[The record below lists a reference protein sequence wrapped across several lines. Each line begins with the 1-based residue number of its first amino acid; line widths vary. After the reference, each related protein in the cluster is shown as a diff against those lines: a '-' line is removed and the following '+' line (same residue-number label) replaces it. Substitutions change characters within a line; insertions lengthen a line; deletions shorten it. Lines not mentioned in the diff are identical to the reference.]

1 MVNTGQKASQWICS
15 ACSSSSPKWQGQCP
29 SCGAWNTL
37 IETSKPRGRNNGAA
51 SRGVSEAVTLSEI
64 LPSAVARISTGS
76 SEFDRVLGGGLVP
89 GSSAV
94 LGGFP
99 GAGKSTLL
107 LQAACAVADI
117 YPVVYVAGEEALEQ
131 VAARAERLGLPVG
144 KLFVTDA
151 CDVHVIAS
159 IVEKKK
165 PRFVVIDSIQV
176 MIHPEVDS
184 AAGSVSQVRETA
196 LFLSRL
202 AKRMQAAIV
211 MVGHITKSE
220 SLAGPMTLNHLVD
233 ATLMLSSSD
242 DSRFRFI
249 RADKNRFGSVNE
261 LAVFAMAPT
270 GMKDVKNP
278 SAMFLNRIATDSP
291 GSVVTVLWEGTR
303 PLLVEVQALADDSA
317 AGNARRVSV
326 GIDGTRLSMLLA
338 VLHRH
343 GGDVVHDK
351 DVFLNVVGGVRVS
364 ETAADLAVV
373 LAVHSSFR
381 DSPIPA
387 HVLAFGEVG
396 LAGEIRPC
404 ANGQDRLREAA
415 KHGFKLAIVP
425 KANAPKEG
433 IPGIELVPVSSLK
446 EALEALENLDPQNG

>member
-1 MVNTGQKASQWICS
+1 MANVGHKASQWVCS
-15 ACSSSSPKWQGQCP
+15 ACKSSSAKWQGQCP
-29 SCGAWNTL
+29 NCEAWNTL
-37 IETSKPRGRNNGAA
+37 VETSKPRGRSAAVA
-51 SRGVSEAVTLSEI
+51 SRVSTDPVTLSEI

-76 SEFDRVLGGGLVP
+76 LELDRVLGGGLVP
-89 GSSAV
+89 GSSFV

-107 LQAACAVADI
+107 LQAACAVAEAF
-117 YPVVYVAGEEALEQ
+117 PVVYVAGEEALEQ
-131 VAARAERLGLPVG
+131 VAARAARLGLPVE

-151 CDVHVIAS
+151 CDVNVICS
-159 IVEKKK
+159 IVEKVK

-202 AKRMQAAIV
+202 AKQFQIAIV
-211 MVGHITKSE
+211 MVGHITKSD

-242 DSRFRFI
+242 DSRYRFI

-261 LAVFAMAPT
+261 LAVFSMSPT

-278 SAMFLNRIATDSP
+278 SAMFLNRISTDSP

-303 PLLVEVQALADDSA
+303 PLLVEVQALADD
-317 AGNARRVSV
+317 GNVGGPRRVAV

-343 GGDVVHDK
+343 GGIVVSDK
-351 DVFLNVVGGVRVS
+351 DVFLNVVGGVRVN

-373 LAVHSSFR
+373 LAVHSSVR
-381 DSPIPA
+381 DQPVPA
-387 HVLAFGEVG
+387 HMLAFGEVG
-396 LAGEIRPC
+396 LSGEIRPC
-404 ANGQDRLREAA
+404 ANGQDRLREAV
-415 KHGFKLAIVP
+415 KHGFKVAIVP
-425 KANAPKEG
+425 RGNTPKEG
-433 IPGIELVPVSSLK
+433 ILGLQLIPVSSLK
-446 EALEALENLDPQNG
+446 EALEALENLEPLKD